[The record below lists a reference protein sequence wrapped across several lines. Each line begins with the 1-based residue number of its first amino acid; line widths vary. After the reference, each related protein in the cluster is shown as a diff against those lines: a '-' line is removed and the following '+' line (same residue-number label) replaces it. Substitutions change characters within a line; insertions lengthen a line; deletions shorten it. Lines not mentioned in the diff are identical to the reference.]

1 MNKED
6 IYQVVEESVT
16 TLNFVPLEIVINY
29 GQTKDVLK
37 IVIHHTE
44 RKITSEDCAL
54 VADIISRR
62 LDINDPFERPYDLI
76 VESPGVDRELK
87 SLKEYPFFIGELFKV
102 FIIENE
108 NFVTKEGFL
117 IGTLTSIDEKSITL
131 QIENE
136 DNGTIIPLDTIK
148 KSKLYCDYTKLLK
161 KNK

>member
-16 TLNFVPLEIVINY
+16 TLNFIPLETIINY

-76 VESPGVDRELK
+76 IESPGVERELK
-87 SLKEYPFFIGELFKV
+87 SSKEYPFFIGKSFKI

-108 NFVTKEGFL
+108 HIITKEGFL
-117 IGTLTSIDEKSITL
+117 IGTLISVDDKSITL

-136 DNGTIIPLDTIK
+136 KNTIVIPLDAIK

>member
-16 TLNFVPLEIVINY
+16 TLNFIPLETIINY

-76 VESPGVDRELK
+76 IESPGVERELK
-87 SLKEYPFFIGELFKV
+87 SSKEYPFFIGKSFKI

-108 NFVTKEGFL
+108 NIVTKEGFL
-117 IGTLTSIDEKSITL
+117 IGTLTSVEEKSITL

-136 DNGTIIPLDTIK
+136 VNSIIIPLDTIK